1 MEPRWDR
8 VGRGRA
14 PADLRVLIVVVSML
28 VLFGASFAIG
38 RVTSSAHVSHGEAQ
52 AGVTILPGGAA
63 VPIRLSSTPPLPV
76 AAVVPPRVRAP
87 QRSRPVSAP
96 AAAPARTPS
105 AASAAPAT
113 EAPARTPSA
122 ASAAPATEAP
132 AATPAPTRPAPV
144 AAPSAPAPV
153 RSAPAPSSGGGSTS
167 KPSSGGGSFESSG

>member
-1 MEPRWDR
+1 MSTFRMEPRWDR

-14 PADLRVLIVVVSML
+14 PADLRVLIIVASML

-38 RVTSSAHVSHGEAQ
+38 RATSSAHVSHGEAQ
-52 AGVTILPGGAA
+52 AGVTVLPSGAA

-76 AAVVPPRVRAP
+76 AAVVPPPVRAP

-96 AAAPARTPS
+96 AAAPAQTPS
-105 AASAAPAT
+105 APSEAPAT
-113 EAPARTPSA
+113 K
-122 ASAAPATEAP
+122 AP
-132 AATPAPTRPAPV
+132 AATPAPTQPAPV

-153 RSAPAPSSGGGSTS
+153 RSAPAPSSGGGSPS